1 MTASL
6 KMLVV
11 WNRVEWKTKKL
22 ENAKGWDRFWTTSKQ
37 NNFRNHDWIIRLAR
51 FWANVFYIFTLL
63 QGKNGQNK
71 PENQQNWNMANIAP
85 KSDKFMHCWC
95 HCWLQPGRWWSRGIS
110 SPPPDCKIWLRC
122 QPRIM
127 LLLKPYPANTY
138 FPFSWS
144 GNKLES
150 ILALNL
156 WHIFSLYI
164 S

>member
-1 MTASL
+1 MVNYKTFHL
-6 KMLVV
+6 K
-11 WNRVEWKTKKL
+11 
-22 ENAKGWDRFWTTSKQ
+22 
-37 NNFRNHDWIIRLAR
+37 HYI
-51 FWANVFYIFTLL
+51 VFVKICPSTGQITFYPIL

-71 PENQQNWNMANIAP
+71 PENQQNWNMAKIAP

-95 HCWLQPGRWWSRGIS
+95 HCWWQPGRWWSRGRLRSLMPRHSCPVSPFS
-110 SPPPDCKIWLRC
+110 SPPADCKIWLRC

-127 LLLKPYPANTY
+127 LLVKPYPANTC